1 LNRPLEFTIQ
11 DLLPDIHSQFRIYE
25 GGPVGKENLYF
36 VHRVPDL
43 IPNSIAVSNGIY
55 WGGNFNVL
63 KKLLDNNI
71 LDATEIRF
79 FLGYSGWSE
88 RQLTDEI
95 QTDSWFVS
103 ENDFK
108 NIFSVN
114 DETLWKNKLLQKG
127 GKYKLWANAP
137 GDINLN

>member
-1 LNRPLEFTIQ
+1 M
-11 DLLPDIHSQFRIYE
+11 
-25 GGPVGKENLYF
+25 
-36 VHRVPDL
+36 HRVPDL

-55 WGGNFNVL
+55 WGGNFNAL
-63 KKLLDNNI
+63 KKLLVNNI

-114 DETLWKNKLLQKG
+114 DETVWKNKLLQKG